1 MSGATRSDMSYSD
14 YDVFLSGLDD
24 FKKAVHAAG
33 LDDKVV
39 YLDRKDAYRFEV
51 TGERSMHGHPFP

>member
-1 MSGATRSDMSYSD
+1 MWVKRAMANVQCSD

-33 LDDKVV
+33 LDDKVE
-39 YLDRKDAYRFEV
+39 YWERKEAYRFEV
-51 TGERSMHGHPFP
+51 KGW